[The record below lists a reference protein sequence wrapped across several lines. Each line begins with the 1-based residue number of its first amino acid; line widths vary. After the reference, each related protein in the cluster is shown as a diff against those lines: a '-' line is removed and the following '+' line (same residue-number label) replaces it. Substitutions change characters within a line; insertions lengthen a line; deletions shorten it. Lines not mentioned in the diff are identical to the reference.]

1 MYLPSYPEL
10 ALGGWDAGELGARFG
25 ASDKAA
31 SADVKTTL
39 TVPTQLTTWV
49 LHLEF
54 VFSMTSLKKLFL
66 FICLHWVLAGARR
79 IFSLWHVNS

>member
-1 MYLPSYPEL
+1 MPASLMPLFSVGPCGQEGQGPGL
-10 ALGGWDAGELGARFG
+10 APGGWDAGELGARFG
-25 ASDKAA
+25 ASDRAA

-54 VFSMTSLKKLFL
+54 VFSMTS
-66 FICLHWVLAGARR
+66 
-79 IFSLWHVNS
+79 